1 MVELG
6 NSGIKVTKLG
16 LGCLPMGPLQA
27 GISPEAGAKVIRRAL
42 EWGINFIDTAQGY
55 RTYEHILAGVGPGS
69 DVVVATK
76 TPAADAK
83 GAEEAVSEALREL
96 KREYID
102 IFHIH
107 AAREEEPFV
116 KRAEALKRLVRYKE
130 EGKIRAIAIST
141 HFVKVTREVA
151 RVPEIDVVLPIIN
164 KTGMGIIDG
173 SAEEMAGAI
182 EEAHNAGKGVYIMK
196 AFAGGNLLD
205 DRIGALDYVT
215 SLAGID
221 SIMIG
226 ALRPEEVDYNARYF
240 LGQEI
245 PPELAQVTTGKTKRL
260 VRIGNCT
267 GCGTCVEAC
276 PAGALSLP
284 AGRRGRDEE
293 EDKVKIDHERCI
305 LCGYCAPVCPQFALR
320 MV

>member
-1 MVELG
+1 MEVVELG

-27 GISPEAGAKVIRRAL
+27 DLSPEEGANVIRRAL
-42 EWGINFIDTAQGY
+42 DWGINFFDTAQGY
-55 RTYEHILAGVGPGS
+55 RTYEHILAGVGAGS
-69 DVVVATK
+69 DVVIATK

-83 GAEEAVSEALREL
+83 GAEEAVLEALRKL
-96 KREYID
+96 KRDYID
-102 IFHIH
+102 IFNIH

-130 EGKIRAIAIST
+130 EGTIGAVGIST
-141 HFVKVTREVA
+141 HFAKVTREAA

-182 EEAHNAGKGVYIMK
+182 EEAHTAGKGVYIMK

-205 DRIGALDYVT
+205 DRIEALNYVT
-215 SLAGID
+215 SLPGID

-245 PPELAQVTTGKTKRL
+245 PSELAEATAGLTKRL
-260 VRIGNCT
+260 VRIRNCK
-267 GCGTCVEAC
+267 GCGTCVEVC
-276 PAGALSLP
+276 PADALSLN
-284 AGRRGRDEE
+284 E
-293 EDKVKIDHERCI
+293 EDGMVKIDHSRCI
-305 LCGYCAPVCPQFALR
+305 LCGYCGPVCPQFALR